1 MLELDSNILCE
12 GVFHS
17 LFGAEQFTR
26 KDYTL
31 FILFADAITLLAEM
45 FEPVLLYL
53 IIHYLADTYEVTLDL
68 ETFEHISTTL
78 TIQASD
84 TLSLEINSAAKEIL
98 SYVDGKKDC
107 FITLPDP
114 LADRLC
120 DVCQWAWELEEF
132 FGCLD
137 YLWVTDTQIGVGF
150 QKRFSEKMDR
160 R

>member
-1 MLELDSNILCE
+1 M
-12 GVFHS
+12 
-17 LFGAEQFTR
+17 
-26 KDYTL
+26 
-31 FILFADAITLLAEM
+31 
-45 FEPVLLYL
+45 
-53 IIHYLADTYEVTLDL
+53 
-68 ETFEHISTTL
+68 
-78 TIQASD
+78 
-84 TLSLEINSAAKEIL
+84 EINSAAKEIL

-114 LADRLC
+114 LADKLC